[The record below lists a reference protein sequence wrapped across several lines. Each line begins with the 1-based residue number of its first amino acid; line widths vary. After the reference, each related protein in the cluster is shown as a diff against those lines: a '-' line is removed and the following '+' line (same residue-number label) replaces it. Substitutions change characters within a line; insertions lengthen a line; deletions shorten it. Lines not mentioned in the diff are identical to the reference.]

1 MKEVRIDFKQSA
13 FEDFKELSAHQR
25 LGGLAKRYYREL
37 FDFPPG
43 EWGRMRREF
52 GKNTFV
58 SDRHMPFVIKVVVA
72 GEDAGWVHLYVTE
85 FKAREK
91 LEK

>member
-1 MKEVRIDFKQSA
+1 MKETRVDFKQSA
-13 FEDFKELSAHQR
+13 FEDFKELAANKR
-25 LGGLAKRYYREL
+25 LGGLARKYYREL

-43 EWGRMRREF
+43 EWGRMRRQF

-58 SDRHMPFVIKVVVA
+58 SDRHIPFVIKVVVVEERA
-72 GEDAGWVHLYVTE
+72 DLAHLYVTE
-85 FKAREK
+85 FKARPQ

>member
-1 MKEVRIDFKQSA
+1 MKEVRVDFKQSA
-13 FEDFKELSAHQR
+13 FEDFIELSANKR

-43 EWGRMRREF
+43 EWGRMRRQF

-58 SDRHMPFVIKVVVA
+58 SDRHVPFVIKVVMAEEKA
-72 GEDAGWVHLYVTE
+72 GFIHLYVTE
-85 FKAREK
+85 FRARPK
-91 LEK
+91 T

>member
-1 MKEVRIDFKQSA
+1 MREVRVDFKQSA
-13 FEDFKELSAHQR
+13 FEDFNELSADKR
-25 LGGLAKRYYREL
+25 LGGLAKKYYQEL

-43 EWGRMRREF
+43 EWGRMRRQF

-58 SDRHMPFVIKVVVA
+58 SDRHIPFVIKVVVA
-72 GEDAGWVHLYVTE
+72 EERADGVHLYVTE
-85 FKAREK
+85 FKARPK